1 MTHTQA
7 HDADFDRGFL
17 SRLIAHHGGAIDMA
31 RVALD
36 RAEHP
41 ELRQLAQNIIDA
53 QQAEQI
59 KMRAWLDQWYPN
71 HADDMGG
78 MDMSAMNEELATL
91 RQAQPFDRAFIDA
104 MVPDHEAAIREA
116 QTALDRAERAEV
128 RELAQ
133 NVVTSQQGEIDQ
145 MRAWRAAW
153 YGA

>member
-1 MTHTQA
+1 MTHAQT

-31 RVALD
+31 KIAYD

-41 ELRQLAQNIIDA
+41 ELKQLAQNIIAA
-53 QQAEQI
+53 QQAEQV
-59 KMRAWLDQWYPN
+59 KMRGWLDQWYPN

-78 MDMSAMNEELATL
+78 MDMSTMNEELATL

-104 MVPDHEAAIREA
+104 MVPDHQAAIREA
-116 QTALDRAERAEV
+116 RTALDQAVRPEV

-133 NVVTSQQGEIDQ
+133 NVVTTQQGEIDQ
-145 MRAWRAAW
+145 MRAWRDQW
-153 YGA
+153 YGT